1 MSSDILLAQASC
13 TANSM
18 DVYSTSEGPKN
29 WEKQSKPLQSH
40 CPPPV
45 PQTVILPDW
54 SGKFTSKVSHVPRVS
69 VECDRGQNSQHT
81 KDERAG
87 WREPGSWMTQ
97 SRAFTSLLPPDVFV
111 IYNNLMSLLLAE
123 FPVACSWIHSNW
135 YRTLISPIFPWYL
148 EK

>member
-1 MSSDILLAQASC
+1 MASDILLAQASR

-54 SGKFTSKVSHVPRVS
+54 SGKFTSKVSHMPRVS
-69 VECDRGQNSQHT
+69 VECDRGQNSQPPRMREQ
-81 KDERAG
+81 DEESLGLGG
-87 WREPGSWMTQ
+87 WRSQGP
-97 SRAFTSLLPPDVFV
+97 
-111 IYNNLMSLLLAE
+111 LLA
-123 FPVACSWIHSNW
+123 S
-135 YRTLISPIFPWYL
+135 YL
-148 EK
+148 LMFL